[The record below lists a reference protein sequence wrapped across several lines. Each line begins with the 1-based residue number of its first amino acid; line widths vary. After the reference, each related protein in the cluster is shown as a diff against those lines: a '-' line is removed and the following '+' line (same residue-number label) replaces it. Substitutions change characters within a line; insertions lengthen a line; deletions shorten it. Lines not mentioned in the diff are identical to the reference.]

1 MKISPLFL
9 ATMLSLLLVACSE
22 ETVPVSYS
30 GLNNTDKSIV
40 SIIVN
45 GEGGVFML
53 RHMTAEPM
61 SVASSFPR
69 NGAPT

>member
-9 ATMLSLLLVACSE
+9 ATMLSLLVVACSE

-53 RHMTAEPM
+53 RHMMAEPM
-61 SVASSFPR
+61 SVASLFPR
-69 NGAPT
+69 NGAPV